1 VRGTSRAIVNA
12 DQFNVRRTMK
22 TVNPSPPSVEE
33 IIGKKVLIGIT
44 QFNDKKEIVG
54 ESQFSGNVTSM
65 DEVIHVRLDGSGKDY
80 TLPPDLNSFLRAK
93 PGIYRLRSTGAT
105 VENPDFTASWSVH
118 APKAKARK
126 RK

>member
-1 VRGTSRAIVNA
+1 
-12 DQFNVRRTMK
+12 MK
-22 TVNPSPPSVEE
+22 PVNPSPPSVEE

-54 ESQFSGNVTSM
+54 QSQFSGNVTSM
-65 DEVIHVRLDGSGKDY
+65 DEVIHICLDSTGKDY

-118 APKAKARK
+118 ALKARV
-126 RK
+126 RKKK